1 MWKCVKLK
9 SFICLLSFCNAPSS
23 QDLHMFIILNAF
35 YEILMSTSETRN
47 DEAVLFIII
56 KKNLTK
62 ISFVSSRFWIVV
74 VHYTWTEAWTMTDC
88 CGAQLKVQEMG
99 KKKGYFRYRSSL
111 SEKVTLFNMVQIIN
125 KLSHILY
132 LFLSTKANKGCLLFC
147 VCFFFFSKK
156 LNYYTKLDYT
166 EN

>member
-35 YEILMSTSETRN
+35 YEILMSTSEMRN

-56 KKNLTK
+56 KKK
-62 ISFVSSRFWIVV
+62 ISQKWVLFPPDFGSLLCTTPGLRPREWLTAVEHSWKCRKW
-74 VHYTWTEAWTMTDC
+74 
-88 CGAQLKVQEMG
+88 G
-99 KKKGYFRYRSSL
+99 KKKGYFRYRISF
-111 SEKVTLFNMVQIIN
+111 SERVTLFNMVQIIN

-132 LFLSTKANKGCLLFC
+132 LFLSTKANQTLL
-147 VCFFFFSKK
+147 VVLCFFFFF
-156 LNYYTKLDYT
+156 
-166 EN
+166 

>member
-1 MWKCVKLK
+1 
-9 SFICLLSFCNAPSS
+9 
-23 QDLHMFIILNAF
+23 MFIILNAF

-99 KKKGYFRYRSSL
+99 KKKDTSDTEVAFLRESLFSTWYR
-111 SEKVTLFNMVQIIN
+111 
-125 KLSHILY
+125 
-132 LFLSTKANKGCLLFC
+132 
-147 VCFFFFSKK
+147 
-156 LNYYTKLDYT
+156 
-166 EN
+166 

>member
-35 YEILMSTSETRN
+35 YEILMSTSEMRN

-56 KKNLTK
+56 KKKSHKNEFCFLQ
-62 ISFVSSRFWIVV
+62 ILDR
-74 VHYTWTEAWTMTDC
+74 C
-88 CGAQLKVQEMG
+88 CALHLDWGLENDWLLWSTAESAG
-99 KKKGYFRYRSSL
+99 NGEKKKGYFRYRSSF
-111 SEKVTLFNMVQIIN
+111 SERVTLFNMVQIIN

-132 LFLSTKANKGCLLFC
+132 LFLSTKANQTLL
-147 VCFFFFSKK
+147 VVLCFFFFF
-156 LNYYTKLDYT
+156 
-166 EN
+166 